1 MTAMVEG
8 VRVRLTVCASG
19 RVRIHATNPAG
30 DYGREIRVARGVA
43 DGLARELGMVRAGPD
58 RIVLDHP

>member
-1 MTAMVEG
+1 VSRRRQKTAWIEG

-19 RVRIHATNPAG
+19 RVRVVATDPAG

-43 DGLARELGMVRAGPD
+43 DG
-58 RIVLDHP
+58 HP